1 MGVMLTRYSDKIC
14 KTEKNS
20 NGDTVA
26 EMYSFSLAVVCDVSI
41 MSQGGGVI

>member
-26 EMYSFSLAVVCDVSI
+26 EMYSFSLAVICDVSI
-41 MSQGGGVI
+41 TSAGSGII